1 MAGDL
6 AGFAKACGEYARN
19 DVLRA
24 LNETIMANAKRDR
37 SKGVRFARVTTGRET
52 CTFCL
57 MLASRGAVYH
67 SRQSAG
73 EFRHFHRHCDCKVV
87 PGFEDDPMAELVQG
101 HDPKDELRRWQRVEN
116 KTVITDE
123 LHELSRKEIVEEAVL
138 LDKLAKR
145 AHEASFDEL
154 TRVLSSSGAVSFEE
168 GSVPKGKE
176 LQVTKWLASVGWDS
190 LFRNE
195 IAHFDSDGNT
205 SDLLIDAETW
215 DVKRITSSNP
225 NKIAQ
230 AIFKKKYQ
238 GPNYV
243 IDLSLSDMSESEAL
257 AKCASIL
264 DDDRV
269 GKIALIMSKKLMF
282 MKR

>member
-1 MAGDL
+1 
-6 AGFAKACGEYARN
+6 
-19 DVLRA
+19 
-24 LNETIMANAKRDR
+24 
-37 SKGVRFARVTTGRET
+37 
-52 CTFCL
+52 

-87 PGFEDDPMAELVQG
+87 PGFEDDPDAELVEG
-101 HDPKDELRRWQRVEN
+101 HDPKDELRRWQRVDS
-116 KTVITDE
+116 KTVVSDG
-123 LHELSRKEIVEEAVL
+123 LHGLGRKEIAEEAAL

-145 AHEASFDEL
+145 AHKTSFDEL
-154 TRVLSSSGAVSFEE
+154 TRVLSSSGTVSFEG

-176 LQVTKWLASVGWDS
+176 LQVAKWLASVGWDS

-195 IAHFDSDGNT
+195 IAHFDLDVNT

-243 IDLSLSDMSESEAL
+243 IDLSLSDMTESEAL
-257 AKCASIL
+257 AKCACIL

-269 GKIALIMSKKLMF
+269 GKIALIISRKLILMKK
-282 MKR
+282 